1 MTGFTDYEYSMG
13 GKWLELLKEISPD
26 ATHITFLFNPDA
38 APSAT
43 RYIQSAQDAAITPS
57 VTRRAKGVRDT
68 ETFERAIAT
77 LASAPNGGL
86 IVMPEVFTFTNLKRI
101 AELAERHR
109 VPTVYPF
116 AFATARGGLLAYST
130 DYVELFRRG
139 ATCIDRILRGA
150 RPADL
155 PVQQPY
161 KFDLSINLKSAKA
174 IGLVVPT
181 SLLARGDRMTGPR
194 CRGWVTS
201 GGCADVRV
209 RSAYPQTA
217 DHLLHRH

>member
-109 VPTVYPF
+109 VPTVYPLRLPLP
-116 AFATARGGLLAYST
+116 AAASWPTALTMLNCSDA
-130 DYVELFRRG
+130 V
-139 ATCIDRILRGA
+139 
-150 RPADL
+150 RPAL
-155 PVQQPY
+155 TESCAGQGRRISPFNNP
-161 KFDLSINLKSAKA
+161 I
-174 IGLVVPT
+174 
-181 SLLARGDRMTGPR
+181 SLI
-194 CRGWVTS
+194 
-201 GGCADVRV
+201 
-209 RSAYPQTA
+209 
-217 DHLLHRH
+217 